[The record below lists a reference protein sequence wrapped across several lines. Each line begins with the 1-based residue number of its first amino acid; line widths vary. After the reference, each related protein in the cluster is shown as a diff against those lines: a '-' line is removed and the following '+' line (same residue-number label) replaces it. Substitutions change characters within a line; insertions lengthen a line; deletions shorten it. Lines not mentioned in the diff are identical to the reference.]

1 MIKEAISKV
10 VERKDLE
17 PGEAELVMED
27 IMSGRATSGQIASF
41 LTALRMKGE
50 TVEEIVSFAHTM
62 LRYASVITPQV
73 DEVMIDTCGTGGD
86 RIKTF
91 NISTISAFVAAG
103 AGTVVAKHGNRAVSS
118 KAGSADVLEALG
130 LNLMLEPERV
140 CECIETVGI
149 GFMFAP
155 VFHPAM
161 KYALGPRREIGIRTV
176 FNILG
181 PLANPA
187 KVKAQ
192 VMGVYDALLVEKI
205 AKVLEGLGVRHALVA
220 HGLDGL
226 DEISP
231 IGETKIAELRE
242 GKIITYSV
250 YPEDFGLE
258 RAKVGEIEGG
268 NADENA
274 RIAVDILKGR
284 KGARRN
290 AVLMNAAAALVV
302 GGLAADFKDGF
313 ELASLSVDSGEAYR
327 KLEDLIRFG
336 GDDSRLERFTR

>member
-1 MIKEAISKV
+1 MIKEAISKI
-10 VERKDLE
+10 VEGEDLE
-17 PGEAELVMED
+17 PEEARLVMEG
-27 IMSGRATSGQIASF
+27 IMSGRATSAQIASF

-50 TVEEIVSFAHTM
+50 TVEEIVSFARAM
-62 LRYASVITPQV
+62 LRYASIISPKV
-73 DEVMIDTCGTGGD
+73 EGVMVDTCGTGGD

-91 NISTISAFVAAG
+91 NISTISGFVAAG
-103 AGTVVAKHGNRAVSS
+103 AGIVVAKHGNRAVSS

-140 CECIETVGI
+140 RECIEDIGI

-161 KYALGPRREIGIRTV
+161 KYVSEPRREIGIRTV

-181 PLANPA
+181 PLTNPA
-187 KVKAQ
+187 NVKAQ
-192 VMGVYDALLVEKI
+192 VIGVYDVELVERI
-205 AKVLEGLGVRHALVA
+205 AKVLEGLGVRHAIVA

-231 IGETKIAELRE
+231 IGETKIAELRD

-250 YPEDFGLE
+250 YPEDFGVE
-258 RAKVGEIEGG
+258 RARVEEIEGG
-268 NADENA
+268 DAEENA
-274 RIAVDILKGR
+274 RIAIEILKGR
-284 KGARRN
+284 EGARRD

-302 GGLAADFKDGF
+302 GGFAKDLKDGF
-313 ELASLSVDSGEAYR
+313 ELATVSIDSGEAYR
-327 KLEDLIRFG
+327 KLEDLIRFTG
-336 GDDSRLERFTR
+336 GELRLERFDR